1 MNSEGPVRRV
11 AASAKKDA
19 SQSSAG
25 SAAPRHASQT
35 KSKSR
40 ASWAR
45 LPLVVTILAVIVPL
59 AIWLGSSSDGTGTSR
74 RRTRSPIKRD
84 QGPESARGTPSY
96 SCNPATCV
104 LPNCHCPR
112 QTPPGNLAV
121 ENTPQ
126 FVLLT
131 FDDAVQIVTY
141 PLAVNATAGT
151 TNPNHCRM
159 PATFF
164 VSTQYTNYHMVQMLY
179 KSGHEI
185 AAHTMTHVG
194 NPMTPE
200 INGSRAA
207 INAFAGIPLSDLRGF
222 RAPFLL
228 YNLSTLETIHD
239 LGFTYDISNP
249 VDPPGDVYWPYTL
262 DNGWPVPCFT
272 GDCGD
277 YSRRFPGLWEIS
289 MNSLIDT
296 NGYDYASMDPP
307 GTPEFLMDLMQHN
320 FKLHWDNGRLPF
332 GLWLH
337 PAWFMDDPAHDR
349 IALLTDF
356 YAWVKKYT
364 DNQTWFVTAAQLI
377 EWTRNPIGLD
387 KPDALADMFD
397 CPWEDPVEAFNA
409 SHTSVEVCNGI
420 DDNLS
425 KRIKN
430 LVLVIGRGSRKSNV
444 DSLSDGRID
453 EGVLLSCNLGTYF
466 TDTCC
471 YCPKTEP
478 MPDNPVPDPLPGSGL
493 VQPST
498 CVNVIP
504 EGGCV
509 QGTWSGTACEC
520 VCIGSGNQ
528 ASNGFCQDEHGA
540 CTVVKTYDATKK
552 LFLCPGD
559 VPATP
564 TAATTA
570 AGASASSAAAPGAV
584 GTSTSGEVQA
594 PKGSSVQASA
604 TPTFAPSVPSS
615 PSQIPC
621 PAPSGGC
628 MEGAWLTTSCK
639 CVCSGAGNP
648 LSAGYCLDARGACTI
663 PKVWD
668 AAGGS
673 YLCPGD
679 ATVGV
684 SAAAGSSQTSSAQT
698 SSTTGA
704 AGADA
709 ANRAHAGSA
718 VSRGCTKNRPGW
730 MLMFAMT
737 AALVVW
743 TYAR

>member
-1 MNSEGPVRRV
+1 MDSEGPVRRV
-11 AASAKKDA
+11 AVSARKDA

-25 SAAPRHASQT
+25 SAAPRNALQT
-35 KSKSR
+35 KLKSR

-45 LPLVVTILAVIVPL
+45 WPLVVTILAIIVPM
-59 AIWLGSSSDGTGTSR
+59 AIWLGTPSYGAGTSR
-74 RRTRSPIKRD
+74 RKTRSPIKRD
-84 QGPESARGTPSY
+84 QEPESAEHTRGTPSY

-121 ENTPQ
+121 KNTPQ

-185 AAHTMTHVG
+185 ATHTMTHVG
-194 NPMTPE
+194 NAMTPE

-207 INAFAGIPLSDLRGF
+207 INAFAGVPLSDLRGF

-228 YNLSTLETIHD
+228 YNLSTLEAVHD
-239 LGFTYDISNP
+239 IGFTYDISNP
-249 VDPPGDVYWPYTL
+249 VDPPREVYWPYTL

-296 NGYDYASMDPP
+296 KGYDYASMDPSGP
-307 GTPEFLMDLMQHN
+307 PEFLMDLLQYN

-349 IALLTDF
+349 IALLTEF

-377 EWTRNPIGLD
+377 EWTQNPIGLD

-397 CPWEDPVEAFNA
+397 CPWEDPVEAYNA
-409 SHTSVEVCNGI
+409 SRTSVEVCNGI

-425 KRIKN
+425 KRFKN

-444 DSLSDGRID
+444 DSPSDGRID

-466 TDTCC
+466 TDTCF

-478 MPDNPVPDPLPGSGL
+478 MPDNPVPDPLPGSGP
-493 VQPST
+493 VKTST

-552 LFLCPGD
+552 LFLCPGE
-559 VPATP
+559 VSATP
-564 TAATTA
+564 TAASTA
-570 AGASASSAAAPGAV
+570 AGGSASSAAAPA
-584 GTSTSGEVQA
+584 GTVQ
-594 PKGSSVQASA
+594 V
-604 TPTFAPSVPSS
+604 TV
-615 PSQIPC
+615 I
-621 PAPSGGC
+621 
-628 MEGAWLTTSCK
+628 
-639 CVCSGAGNP
+639 
-648 LSAGYCLDARGACTI
+648 ARILLARARCRKYMI
-663 PKVWD
+663 
-668 AAGGS
+668 
-673 YLCPGD
+673 
-679 ATVGV
+679 
-684 SAAAGSSQTSSAQT
+684 SQTAFICVLVKCKRRQVLVCKPLQRRHSHRRCRPPRLKFHARLHLE
-698 SSTTGA
+698 
-704 AGADA
+704 DA
-709 ANRAHAGSA
+709 WKAHG
-718 VSRGCTKNRPGW
+718 
-730 MLMFAMT
+730 
-737 AALVVW
+737 
-743 TYAR
+743 